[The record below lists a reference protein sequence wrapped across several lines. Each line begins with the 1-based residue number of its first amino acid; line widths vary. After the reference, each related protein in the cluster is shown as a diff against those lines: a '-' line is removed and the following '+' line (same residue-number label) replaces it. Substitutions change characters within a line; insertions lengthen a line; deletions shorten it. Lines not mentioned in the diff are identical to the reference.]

1 MGIWLIDA
9 YVTNAT
15 QSLVKKCKVFIF
27 VQYYA
32 ADAYS
37 IGVANIDI
45 YSADTDVLILSLD
58 HFDSLPEDTIFV
70 RGNKQRK
77 SKIPLVVI
85 RKSLFDLKTRA

>member
-1 MGIWLIDA
+1 MHMSPMRR
-9 YVTNAT
+9 NR
-15 QSLVKKCKVFIF
+15 SSKSVKFFFIF

-70 RGNKQRK
+70 TGKKNRGKVK
-77 SKIPLVVI
+77 YPK
-85 RKSLFDLKTRA
+85 